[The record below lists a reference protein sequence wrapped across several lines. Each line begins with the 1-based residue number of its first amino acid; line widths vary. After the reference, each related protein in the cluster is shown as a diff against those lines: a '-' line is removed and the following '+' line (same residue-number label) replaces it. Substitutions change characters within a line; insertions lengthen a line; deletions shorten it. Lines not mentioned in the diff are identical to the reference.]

1 MNVQLYVALD
11 VTDVPPVIVIPKHPE
26 VDPGKHRLTWS
37 PIGGTTFTFD
47 SFDPK
52 AYPFSNVIVNENG
65 DITANYENRES
76 KHEFPYVITVISE
89 GKQYRSAVVNADGSI
104 RTGGSTIK
112 NK

>member
-1 MNVQLYVALD
+1 MDIQLYVALD

-26 VDPGKHRLTWS
+26 VESGNHRLTWS
-37 PIGGTTFTFD
+37 PIGGTTFTFA

-52 AYPFSNVIVNENG
+52 TTYPFSKVVVKSGE
-65 DITANYENRES
+65 ITANYLNRES
-76 KHEFPYVITVISE
+76 KHEFPYVITVIV
-89 GKQYRSAVVNADGSI
+89 GRKKYKSAIINADGSI

>member
-1 MNVQLYVALD
+1 MDIQLYVALD
-11 VTDVPPVIVIPKHPE
+11 ATDVPPVIVIPKHPT
-26 VDPGKHRLTWS
+26 VDPGSHRLTWS

-52 AYPFSNVIVNENG
+52 TYPFSNVVVNANG
-65 DITANYENRES
+65 NITANYENRES
-76 KHEFPYVITVISE
+76 KKEFPYVITVVAG
-89 GKQYRSAVVNADGSI
+89 GKKYLSAIINADGSI